1 MTAARLIV
9 WRHGRT
15 EWNADGR
22 FQGQAD
28 IPLDELGRRQAAAA
42 AVAIARLGPSA
53 IVASD
58 LSRARETAAALAAVT
73 GLEVRFDRRLREIDV
88 GSWVG
93 LTTEEVA
100 EVDDTVHDYHPG
112 ADFRRSSTGE
122 TAGEVAERACAALT
136 EIAEGADDGAVVVV
150 AMHGLAG
157 RVGVARFVDLE
168 PNRFAGMRNCAWI
181 NLERHPLGH
190 WLIREYNA
198 TAGEVTEGP
207 DTDPDPGPSGCR
219 FHLGR
224 PDG

>member
-1 MTAARLIV
+1 MTAARLII

-28 IPLDELGRRQAAAA
+28 IPLDDLGRRQAAAA
-42 AVAIARLGPSA
+42 AVAIAELAPDA

-58 LSRARETAAALAAVT
+58 LSRAQQTAQALADLT
-73 GLEVRFDRRLREIDV
+73 GLEVSLDRRLREIDV

-100 EVDDTVHDYHPG
+100 GGEVTSHDHHLG
-112 ADFRRSSTGE
+112 ADFRRSPTGE
-122 TAGEVAERACAALT
+122 TAGEVAARVCVALT
-136 EIAEGADDGAVVVV
+136 EIADGAEDGSTVVV

-157 RVGVARFVDLE
+157 RVGAARFVDLE
-168 PNRFAGMRNCAWI
+168 PNRLGGMRNCAWI
-181 NLERHPLGH
+181 TLERHQLGH

-198 TAGEVTEGP
+198 TVGP
-207 DTDPDPGPSGCR
+207 VD
-219 FHLGR
+219 
-224 PDG
+224 